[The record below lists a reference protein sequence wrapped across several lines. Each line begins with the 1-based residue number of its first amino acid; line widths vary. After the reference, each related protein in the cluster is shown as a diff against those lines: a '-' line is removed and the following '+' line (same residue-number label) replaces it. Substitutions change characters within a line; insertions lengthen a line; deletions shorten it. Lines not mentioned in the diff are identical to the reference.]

1 MMTAATCVFR
11 SRVPLTEFSVF
22 RTIRDV
28 TTSAVLSSLRDFATR
43 PKSIVKGET
52 HVNKTAVSLYQR
64 MKENAHGIRDVYAE
78 QLQQVRMEAI
88 REEEEK
94 MKVLDASL
102 PEHDQLARMFQAAYT
117 TMQEREPDYTLKK
130 IRLEFLDVL
139 SQLHPEDPGCSK
151 WHNRSHAMALG
162 WHGRSELTHHRLSSC
177 SFSRRR
183 RDFEALHEG
192 AVRHQTP
199 PKVEARHPRALQG
212 HQQPQR
218 FVQGERRAR
227 NCRLKTY

>member
-88 REEEEK
+88 REEDEG
-94 MKVLDASL
+94 SGCF
-102 PEHDQLARMFQAAYT
+102 PSGTRPAR
-117 TMQEREPDYTLKK
+117 EDVPS
-130 IRLEFLDVL
+130 RL
-139 SQLHPEDPGCSK
+139 
-151 WHNRSHAMALG
+151 
-162 WHGRSELTHHRLSSC
+162 HHY
-177 SFSRRR
+177 
-183 RDFEALHEG
+183 A
-192 AVRHQTP
+192 
-199 PKVEARHPRALQG
+199 
-212 HQQPQR
+212 
-218 FVQGERRAR
+218 GERAR
-227 NCRLKTY
+227 LHAEEDQA